1 MSSQLT
7 QRGSLDAESEMSPQE
22 PPPWIIRTTAWIL
35 VGAFLFALLIAIV
48 MRLPETVHCPFILIP
63 ATGADP
69 IQSPR
74 QAIISR
80 VAVEEGQPVK
90 AGEDLF
96 ILRSD
101 EIRGWDTQFRTLTE
115 DLRNKEESL
124 TQYETAYVSQ
134 LEIKK
139 AEIEQAKSEVKFR
152 ENHAA
157 TSRDLVTRMEKLAK
171 QGGESEIDLVKLKL
185 DLAGSEKDLSVA
197 QRTLQQVNLDR
208 ERMETEHAR
217 QRGEQQSEIEK
228 LKMRI
233 GALKID
239 LENTHQNL
247 LTVRSPYEGVI
258 TSMDQRTVGSFVQQG
273 QVLCQLA
280 PKDAKPRARM
290 TLTEAGLPKLAIAQR
305 VRYFFEAFPY
315 QRYGAVAG
323 KLDWISPSA
332 ITTAEGSRFVAL
344 GSLDRYEIS
353 PRAGQVLPLRVGMRG
368 DAHIIVGGR
377 TLIEYAFEPIRQ
389 LRESMKQ

>member
-7 QRGSLDAESEMSPQE
+7 QRSSLDAESDMSPQE

-48 MRLPETVHCPFILIP
+48 LRLPESVHCRFVLIP

-74 QAIISR
+74 QATISR
-80 VAVEEGQPVK
+80 VAIEEGQPVK
-90 AGEDLF
+90 AGEELF
-96 ILRSD
+96 VLRSD
-101 EIRGWDTQFRTLTE
+101 EIRGWDTQFRTLSE
-115 DLRNKEESL
+115 DLRAKEEDRSR
-124 TQYETAYVSQ
+124 YESTYVVQ
-134 LEIKK
+134 IAIKN

-157 TSRDLVTRMEKLAK
+157 TSRDLVSRMEKLSK
-171 QGGESEIDLVKLKL
+171 LGGESEMDLVKLKL

-197 QRTLQQVNLDR
+197 QRTVQQVTLER
-208 ERMETEHAR
+208 ERMQTEHAR
-217 QRGEQQSEIEK
+217 QQSEQESEIDK

-233 GALKID
+233 GALKTD
-239 LENTHQNL
+239 LENTQQNL
-247 LTVRSPYEGVI
+247 LMVRSPYEGVVI
-258 TSMDQRTVGSFVQQG
+258 SMDQRTVGSFVQQG

-280 PKDAKPRARM
+280 PKGSKPRARM
-290 TLTEAGLPKLAIAQR
+290 ILSEAGLPKLAVAQR
-305 VRYFFEAFPY
+305 IRYFFEAFPY
-315 QRYGAVAG
+315 QRYGTVTG

-332 ITTAEGSRFVAL
+332 VTTADGSHFVAL
-344 GSLDRYEIS
+344 GSLDRDEIS
-353 PRAGQVLPLRVGMRG
+353 SRAGQALPLRVGMRG
-368 DAHIIVGGR
+368 DARIIIGGR

-389 LRESMKQ
+389 LRESMRQ

>member
-7 QRGSLDAESEMSPQE
+7 ERGSLDVESEMLPQE
-22 PPPWIIRTTAWIL
+22 PPPWIIRSTAWL
-35 VGAFLFALLIAIV
+35 LLAAFLFALLVAIV
-48 MRLPETVHCPFILIP
+48 MRLPETVHCQFVLIP

-90 AGEDLF
+90 LGEALF
-96 ILRSD
+96 VLRSD

-115 DLRNKEESL
+115 DLRSKEESL
-124 TQYETAYVSQ
+124 TQSEIAYAAQ

-152 ENHAA
+152 ENHAS
-157 TSRDLVTRMEKLAK
+157 TSRELVTRMEKLAK
-171 QGGESEIDLVKLKL
+171 LGGESEIDLVKLKL

-197 QRTLQQVNLDR
+197 QRTRQQVNLDR
-208 ERMETEHAR
+208 QRMETEHAR
-217 QRGEQQSEIEK
+217 QRAEQQSEIEK

-233 GALKID
+233 GALKTD
-239 LENTHQNL
+239 LENTQQNL
-247 LTVRSPYEGVI
+247 LTLRSPYEGVI
-258 TSMDQRTVGSFVQQG
+258 ISMDQRTVGSFVQQG

-280 PKDAKPRARM
+280 AKDAKPRARM
-290 TLTEAGLPKLAIAQR
+290 TLNEAGLAKLAIAQR

-315 QRYGAVAG
+315 QRYGAVTG

-332 ITTAEGSRFVAL
+332 VTTTEGSRFVAL
-344 GSLDRYEIS
+344 GSLDSYEIS
-353 PRAGQVLPLRVGMRG
+353 SRAGQALPLRVGMKG

>member
-1 MSSQLT
+1 MGSQLT

-22 PPPWIIRTTAWIL
+22 PPPWIVRTTAWIL

-48 MRLPETVHCPFILIP
+48 MRLPETVHCRFILIP

-90 AGEDLF
+90 AGENLF
-96 ILRSD
+96 VLRSD

-115 DLRNKEESL
+115 DLHTKEEGL
-124 TQYETAYVSQ
+124 TQYKTAYAAE

-152 ENHAA
+152 QNHAA

-208 ERMETEHAR
+208 QRMETEHVR
-217 QRGEQQSEIEK
+217 QLGEQRAEIEK
-228 LKMRI
+228 LKMRL
-233 GALKID
+233 GALKTD
-239 LENTHQNL
+239 LENTQQNL
-247 LTVRSPYEGVI
+247 LTLRSPYEGVVI
-258 TSMDQRTVGSFVQQG
+258 SMDQRTVGSFVQQG

-280 PKDAKPRARM
+280 RKDSKPRARM
-290 TLTEAGLPKLAIAQR
+290 TLSEGGLPKLAVAQR
-305 VRYFFEAFPY
+305 VRYFFDAFPY
-315 QRYGAVAG
+315 QRYGAVTG

-332 ITTAEGSRFVAL
+332 VTTADGSHFVAL

-368 DAHIIVGGR
+368 DAHIIIGGR

>member
-1 MSSQLT
+1 MISQLT

-22 PPPWIIRTTAWIL
+22 PPPWIIRSTAWIL
-35 VGAFLFALLIAIV
+35 VAAFLFALLIAIV
-48 MRLPETVHCPFILIP
+48 MRLPETVHCRFVLIP

-74 QAIISR
+74 QAVISHI
-80 VAVEEGQPVK
+80 AVDEGQPVK
-90 AGEDLF
+90 TGEELF
-96 ILRSD
+96 VLRSD

-115 DLRNKEESL
+115 DLHSKEESFI
-124 TQYETAYVSQ
+124 QYETAYVAQ

-152 ENHAA
+152 DNHAA
-157 TSRDLVTRMEKLAK
+157 TSRDLVSRMEKLAK

-197 QRTLQQVNLDR
+197 QRTVQQVNLDR
-208 ERMETEHAR
+208 GRMETEHIR
-217 QRGEQQSEIEK
+217 QRAEQQSEIEK

-239 LENTHQNL
+239 LENANQNL
-247 LTVRSPYEGVI
+247 LTIRSPYEGII
-258 TSMDQRTVGSFVQQG
+258 TSVDYRTIGSVVQQG

-280 PKDAKPRARM
+280 PKDVKPKARM
-290 TLTEAGLPKLAIAQR
+290 TLNDAGLAQLAVAQR

-315 QRYGAVAG
+315 QRYGTVTG
-323 KLDWISPSA
+323 KLNWVSPSA
-332 ITTAEGSRFVAL
+332 VTT
-344 GSLDRYEIS
+344 
-353 PRAGQVLPLRVGMRG
+353 
-368 DAHIIVGGR
+368 
-377 TLIEYAFEPIRQ
+377 
-389 LRESMKQ
+389 

>member
-22 PPPWIIRTTAWIL
+22 PPPWVIRTAAWVL

-48 MRLPETVHCPFILIP
+48 MRLPESVHCPFVLIP

-74 QAIISR
+74 QATISR

-90 AGEDLF
+90 AGEELF

-101 EIRGWDTQFRTLTE
+101 EIRGWGTQFRTLNE
-115 DLRNKEESL
+115 DLRAKEESL
-124 TQYETAYVSQ
+124 KQYDTAYVAQ

-139 AEIEQAKSEVKFR
+139 AEIEQSKSEVKFR

-171 QGGESEIDLVKLKL
+171 LGGESEIDLVKLKL

-217 QRGEQQSEIEK
+217 QRGEQQAEIEK
-228 LKMRI
+228 LKMRT
-233 GALKID
+233 GALKTD
-239 LENTHQNL
+239 LENTQQNL
-247 LTVRSPYEGVI
+247 LTVRSPYEGVVI
-258 TSMDQRTVGSFVQQG
+258 SMDQRTVGSFVQQG

-280 PKDAKPRARM
+280 PKGSKPRARM
-290 TLTEAGLPKLAIAQR
+290 TLNEAGLPKLAVAQR
-305 VRYFFEAFPY
+305 IRYLFEAFPY
-315 QRYGAVAG
+315 QRYGAVTG
-323 KLDWISPSA
+323 KLDWISPSTV
-332 ITTAEGSRFVAL
+332 TTTDGSRFVAL
-344 GSLDRYEIS
+344 GSLDSYEIS

-368 DAHIIVGGR
+368 QAHIIVGGR